1 MKILVAGAGIGG
13 LAAAMCLERAGFDVE
28 LFEAASELQ
37 PLGVGINIQ
46 AGAVR
51 ILSQLGLEP
60 ALAATGIETR
70 ELRYANRHGQT
81 IWADP
86 RGRHA
91 GLPWPQ
97 FSIHRGE
104 LQMIL
109 LRAARQRL
117 GADRIRFGR
126 RIAGVEQT
134 ADKVTARFDDRHG
147 TIVDTA
153 QGDILIAADGIHSAV
168 RAQLY
173 PDEGPPK
180 GQGILMWRG
189 VTVGKPFLDGATM
202 VQAGHHTQKFVCYPI
217 SRAHAE
223 RGEALINWIC
233 DLHLGER
240 AMLARED
247 WNRPGKLADFLP
259 RFADWK
265 FDWLDVPG
273 VIRAAHA
280 VYEFPMVDRDP
291 LPRWSHGRV
300 TLLGDA
306 AHPMYPIGSNGAS
319 QAILDGEV
327 IAQELSQALSAGGDP
342 VKALQRYEERR
353 LPPTARIVES
363 NRRKGIDIMLD
374 IVEQRAPQGFE
385 KLENVLPAIE
395 LDRIVAD
402 YKKLAAQDRESLLKM
417 AGRQ

>member
-1 MKILVAGAGIGG
+1 MKIVIAGAGIGG
-13 LAAAMCLERAGFDVE
+13 LVAAMCLHRAGFDVE
-28 LFEAASELQ
+28 VFEAVNELK

-51 ILSQLGLEP
+51 ILCGLGLEP
-60 ALAATGIETR
+60 ALSATGIETR

-97 FSIHRGE
+97 YSIHRGD
-104 LQMIL
+104 LQMLLFEAAERIL
-109 LRAARQRL
+109 GSARL
-117 GADRIRFGR
+117 KFGR
-126 RIAGVEQT
+126 RIGSFEQQGQ
-134 ADKVTARFDDRHG
+134 KVVARFVDRG
-147 TIVDTA
+147 GQPAEQVEA
-153 QGDILIAADGIHSAV
+153 DILIGADGLHSAV
-168 RAQLY
+168 RGRFY

-180 GQGILMWRG
+180 WQGILMWRG
-189 VTVGKPFLDGATM
+189 VTVGKPFLGGATM

-217 SRAHAE
+217 SRAHADK
-223 RGEALINWIC
+223 GDALINWIC
-233 DLHLGER
+233 DLHMGDQ
-240 AMLARED
+240 AMLPRED

-259 RFADWK
+259 RFEDWK

-273 VIRAAHA
+273 LIKSAHTIL
-280 VYEFPMVDRDP
+280 EFPMVDRDP
-291 LPRWSHGRV
+291 LPRWSHGRI

-319 QAILDGEV
+319 QAIIDGEA
-327 IAQELSQALSAGGDP
+327 ITQELSVGDDP
-342 VKALQRYEERR
+342 EKALKRYEERR
-353 LPPTARIVES
+353 LPPMARIVES

-374 IVEQRAPQGFE
+374 IVEQRAPQGFST
-385 KLENVLPAIE
+385 LDSVLPPDE

-402 YKKLAAQDRESLLKM
+402 YKKLVAQDRETLLKL
-417 AGRQ
+417 AALS

>member
-1 MKILVAGAGIGG
+1 MKIVIAGAGIGG
-13 LAAAMCLERAGFDVE
+13 LTAAMCLKRAGFEVAVY
-28 LFEAASELQ
+28 EAVSELR

-51 ILSQLGLEP
+51 ILSSLGLEP
-60 ALAATGIETR
+60 DLAATGIETR

-109 LRAARQRL
+109 LRGAERL
-117 GADRIRFGR
+117 LGPGAIHFGR
-126 RIAGVEQT
+126 RIAGFEQKGARVLSRFVDRDGT
-134 ADKVTARFDDRHG
+134 AAE
-147 TIVDTA
+147 TIEADL
-153 QGDILIAADGIHSAV
+153 LIGADGIHSAV
-168 RAQLY
+168 RAQFH

-180 GQGILMWRG
+180 WQGILMWRG
-189 VTVGKPFLDGATM
+189 VTVGKPFLGGNTM

-233 DLHLGER
+233 DLHMGDG
-240 AMLARED
+240 AMLPRED

-259 RFADWK
+259 RFAGWK
-265 FDWLDVPG
+265 FDWLDVPA
-273 VIRAAHA
+273 VIRGAHA
-280 VYEFPMVDRDP
+280 IFEFPMVDRDP
-291 LPRWSHGRV
+291 LPAWSHGRV

-319 QAILDGEV
+319 QAILDGEA
-327 IAQELSQALSAGGDP
+327 IAQELGSGSNPEA
-342 VKALQRYEERR
+342 ALQRYEQRR
-353 LPPTARIVES
+353 LPPTARIVDS
-363 NRRKGIDIMLD
+363 NRRKGIDVMLD
-374 IVEQRAPQGFE
+374 IVEQRAPQGFAS
-385 KLENVLPAIE
+385 LESVLPPAE
-395 LDRIVAD
+395 LEQIVAD
-402 YKKLAAQDRESLLKM
+402 YKRLASQDRETLLKLAAR
-417 AGRQ
+417 A

>member
-1 MKILVAGAGIGG
+1 MKIVIAGAGIGG
-13 LAAAMCLERAGFDVE
+13 LTAAMCLHRAGHDVQVY
-28 LFEAASELQ
+28 EAVSELR

-51 ILSQLGLEP
+51 ILCNLGLEP
-60 ALAATGIETR
+60 ALAATAIETR

-109 LRAARQRL
+109 FNAAREML
-117 GADRIRFGR
+117 GANRIRLGR
-126 RIAGVEQT
+126 RIARFAQHHG
-134 ADKVTARFDDRHG
+134 KVTAHFVDRDG
-147 TIVDTA
+147 MPAENAEADL
-153 QGDILIAADGIHSAV
+153 LIGADGIHSAV
-168 RAQLY
+168 RAHFY

-180 GQGILMWRG
+180 WQGILMWRG
-189 VTVGKPFLDGATM
+189 VTVGKPYLGGNTM
-202 VQAGHHTQKFVCYPI
+202 VQAGHHNQKFVCYPI

-233 DLHLGER
+233 DLYMGDGALPS
-240 AMLARED
+240 RED
-247 WNRPGKLADFLP
+247 WNKPGRLEDFLP
-259 RFADWK
+259 RFADWN
-265 FDWLDVPG
+265 FGWLDVPD
-273 VIRAAHA
+273 VIRNAHTIL
-280 VYEFPMVDRDP
+280 EFPMIDRDP
-291 LPRWSHGRV
+291 LPRWSHGRI

-319 QAILDGEV
+319 QAILDGEA
-327 IAQELSQALSAGGDP
+327 ITQELAVGDDP
-342 VKALQRYEERR
+342 EKALRRYEERR

-363 NRRKGIDIMLD
+363 NRRKGIDVMLD
-374 IVEQRAPQGFE
+374 IVEQRAPQGFTD
-385 KLENVLPAIE
+385 LESVLPADE
-395 LDRIVAD
+395 LEKIVGD
-402 YKKLAAQDRESLLKM
+402 YKKLVTQDRETLLKL
-417 AGRQ
+417 AATTP

>member
-1 MKILVAGAGIGG
+1 MKIAIAGAGIGG
-13 LAAAMCLERAGFDVE
+13 LTAAMCLHRAGFEVE
-28 LFEAASELQ
+28 VFEAVSELK

-51 ILSQLGLEP
+51 ILSGLGLEP

-109 LRAARQRL
+109 FEAARKML
-117 GADRIRFGR
+117 GADRIKLGRRLTGLAQRGGKAIARFGDDT
-126 RIAGVEQT
+126 VE
-134 ADKVTARFDDRHG
+134 A
-147 TIVDTA
+147 
-153 QGDILIAADGIHSAV
+153 DILIGADGIHSTV
-168 RAQLY
+168 RAHFY

-180 GQGILMWRG
+180 WQGILMWRG
-189 VTVGKPFLDGATM
+189 VTVGKPYLSGATM

-233 DLHLGER
+233 DLYLGES
-240 AMLARED
+240 AAPPRED
-247 WNRPGKLADFLP
+247 WNKPGKLKDFLP
-259 RFADWK
+259 RYAGWDFG
-265 FDWLDVPG
+265 WLNVPD
-273 VIRAAHA
+273 VIRNAHA
-280 VYEFPMVDRDP
+280 IFEFPMVDRDP
-291 LPRWSHGRV
+291 LPRWSRGRI

-319 QAILDGEV
+319 QSIIDGEA
-327 IAQELSQALSAGGDP
+327 IAQELAAGGDP
-342 VKALQRYEERR
+342 EMALQRYEQRR
-353 LPPTARIVES
+353 LPPMARIVES
-363 NRRKGIDIMLD
+363 NRRKGIDVMLD
-374 IVEQRAPQGFE
+374 IVEQRAPQGFS
-385 KLENVLPAIE
+385 KLESVMPTDE
-395 LDRIVAD
+395 LAQIVAD
-402 YKKLAAQDRESLLKM
+402 YKKLAAQDRETLLSL
-417 AGRQ
+417 AARQ

>member
-1 MKILVAGAGIGG
+1 MKIVIAGAGIGG
-13 LAAAMCLERAGFDVE
+13 LTAALCLKRAGFDVAVY
-28 LFEAASELQ
+28 EAVSELR

-51 ILSQLGLEP
+51 ILSSLGLEP
-60 ALAATGIETR
+60 ELAATGIETR

-109 LRAARQRL
+109 LRGAERL
-117 GADRIRFGR
+117 LGPEAIRFGR
-126 RIAGVEQT
+126 RIAGFEQK
-134 ADKVTARFDDRHG
+134 AARVLARFVDRDG
-147 TIVDTA
+147 LAAETVETDV
-153 QGDILIAADGIHSAV
+153 LIGADGIHSAV
-168 RAQLY
+168 RAQFH

-180 GQGILMWRG
+180 WQGILMWRG
-189 VTVGKPFLDGATM
+189 VTVGKPFLGGNTM

-233 DLHLGER
+233 DLHMGDG
-240 AMLARED
+240 AMLPRED

-259 RFADWK
+259 RFAGWK
-265 FDWLDVPG
+265 FDWLDVPA
-273 VIRAAHA
+273 VIRGAHA
-280 VYEFPMVDRDP
+280 IFEFPMVDRDP
-291 LPRWSHGRV
+291 LPAWSHGRV

-319 QAILDGEV
+319 QAILDGEA
-327 IAQELSQALSAGGDP
+327 IAQELSAGNDPEAAL
-342 VKALQRYEERR
+342 KRYEQRR
-353 LPPTARIVES
+353 LPPTARIVDS
-363 NRRKGIDIMLD
+363 NRRKGLDVMLD
-374 IVEQRAPQGFE
+374 IVEQRAPQGFAS
-385 KLENVLPAIE
+385 LDSVLPPAE
-395 LDRIVAD
+395 LEQIVAD
-402 YKKLAAQDRESLLKM
+402 YKRLVSQDRETLLKLAAQP
-417 AGRQ
+417 

>member
-1 MKILVAGAGIGG
+1 MKIVIAGAGIGG
-13 LAAAMCLERAGFDVE
+13 LVAAMCLHRGGFDVE
-28 LFEAASELQ
+28 VFEAVGEMK

-51 ILSQLGLEP
+51 ILSSLGLEP

-109 LRAARQRL
+109 FDAAKAML
-117 GADRIRFGR
+117 GAEKIKFGR
-126 RIAGVEQT
+126 RIVGFEQT
-134 ADKVTARFDDRHG
+134 GAKVSARFADRDG
-147 TIVDTA
+147 KAVETVEA
-153 QGDILIAADGIHSAV
+153 DILIGADGIHSAV
-168 RAQLY
+168 RAHFY

-180 GQGILMWRG
+180 WQGILMWRG
-189 VTVGKPFLDGATM
+189 VTVAKPFLGGATM

-233 DLHLGER
+233 DLHMGDK
-240 AMLARED
+240 AMLPRED
-247 WNRPGKLADFLP
+247 WNRPGNLADFLS
-259 RFADWK
+259 K
-265 FDWLDVPG
+265 FESWNFGWLDVPG
-273 VIRAAHA
+273 VIRNAHTIL
-280 VYEFPMVDRDP
+280 EFPMVDRDP

-319 QAILDGEV
+319 QAIIDGEA
-327 IAQELSQALSAGGDP
+327 ITQELMAGGDP
-342 VKALQRYEERR
+342 EIALQRYEQRR
-353 LPPTARIVES
+353 LPPMARIVES

-374 IVEQRAPQGFE
+374 IVEERAPQGFSS
-385 KLENVLPAIE
+385 LDSVLPAEE
-395 LDRIVAD
+395 LERIVGD
-402 YKKLAAQDRESLLKM
+402 YKRLVAQDRETLLKL
-417 AGRQ
+417 ARAQ